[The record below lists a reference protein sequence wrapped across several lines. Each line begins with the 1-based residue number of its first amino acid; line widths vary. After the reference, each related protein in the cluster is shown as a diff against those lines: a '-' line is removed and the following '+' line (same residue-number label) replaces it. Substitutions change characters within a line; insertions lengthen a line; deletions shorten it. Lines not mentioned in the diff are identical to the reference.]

1 MGNSNEK
8 KRSIPGVFLLKITS
22 IVPVS
27 FWMILFVVVPLF
39 YVFIMSFMARG
50 LYGGVEPGFSLEN
63 YLMVFQ
69 SDYLKIY
76 GASLFSALMTTIIC
90 LIIAYPFTLFI
101 VQKSKITRTI
111 FMALI
116 VIPSVVNSLV
126 RLFGWVTLLR
136 KTGVVNSILLKLGL
150 IKEPL
155 ELIYNN
161 TGVII
166 GLVYLLLMFMILPL
180 FNSMEKID
188 YSLIEAAYDLGG
200 RRKDVILK
208 IIFPLTKPGI
218 FAGSIMVFI
227 PSLGYFFVSDILG
240 GGTSLTMGNLIKNQ
254 FMVARN
260 WPLGAAIS
268 IMLIIITLLILYI
281 YEKRGG
287 NMADLG
293 GR

>member
-8 KRSIPGVFLLKITS
+8 KRAIPGVFLLKIVS
-22 IVPVS
+22 IMPVA

-39 YVFIMSFMARG
+39 YVFMMSFMARG

-69 SDYLKIY
+69 AEYLKIY
-76 GASLFSALMTTIIC
+76 GTSLFSALMTTIIC

-116 VIPSVVNSLV
+116 IIPSVVNSLV

-155 ELIYNN
+155 ELIYNH

-188 YSLIEAAYDLGG
+188 YSLIEAAYDLGS

>member
-8 KRSIPGVFLLKITS
+8 KRSIPGVFLLKIAS
-22 IVPVS
+22 IIPVS

-90 LIIAYPFTLFI
+90 LLIAYPFTLFI

>member
-8 KRSIPGVFLLKITS
+8 KRSIPGVFLLKIAS
-22 IVPVS
+22 IIPVS

-90 LIIAYPFTLFI
+90 LLIAYPFTLFI

-136 KTGVVNSILLKLGL
+136 KTGVVNSILLKLGI

-200 RRKDVILK
+200 RRKEVILK

>member
-8 KRSIPGVFLLKITS
+8 KRSIPGVFLLKIAS
-22 IVPVS
+22 IIPVS

-90 LIIAYPFTLFI
+90 LLIAYPFTLFI

-150 IKEPL
+150 IKE
-155 ELIYNN
+155 
-161 TGVII
+161 
-166 GLVYLLLMFMILPL
+166 
-180 FNSMEKID
+180 
-188 YSLIEAAYDLGG
+188 
-200 RRKDVILK
+200 
-208 IIFPLTKPGI
+208 
-218 FAGSIMVFI
+218 
-227 PSLGYFFVSDILG
+227 
-240 GGTSLTMGNLIKNQ
+240 
-254 FMVARN
+254 
-260 WPLGAAIS
+260 
-268 IMLIIITLLILYI
+268 
-281 YEKRGG
+281 
-287 NMADLG
+287 
-293 GR
+293 